1 MACSSMVDCLSPKG
15 VLPGHSSVSTHDK
28 RGGELRHG
36 NAVLF
41 MSRDCD
47 RHNGFMQ
54 RLIASINWDIGV
66 DSFGACFRNRNE
78 ETHARYVPGNAA
90 ASREHITRGYKFNL
104 VVENA
109 LVDDYVTEKFYE
121 GLKGDA
127 LMVYLGAPNIHQYAP
142 ADQAFVNVG
151 DWADAEEVGR
161 LLIQLHRNQ
170 TLYNEYF
177 RWRHSE
183 SALAHGS
190 LSLGQSDGA
199 PAMLVRNQFE
209 HLAMTD
215 FARTDAQSWQCRVC
229 GVYVDRYC
237 AMNVH

>member
-1 MACSSMVDCLSPKG
+1 MADRM
-15 VLPGHSSVSTHDK
+15 THK
-28 RGGELRHG
+28 QTI
-36 NAVLF
+36 
-41 MSRDCD
+41 S
-47 RHNGFMQ
+47 
-54 RLIASINWDIGV
+54 
-66 DSFGACFRNRNE
+66 
-78 ETHARYVPGNAA
+78 
-90 ASREHITRGYKFNL
+90 
-104 VVENA
+104 
-109 LVDDYVTEKFYE
+109 
-121 GLKGDA
+121 
-127 LMVYLGAPNIHQYAP
+127 
-142 ADQAFVNVG
+142 
-151 DWADAEEVGR
+151 R